1 MWRHLNVLFWGI
13 FSSVTF
19 QKAVLTCSSMR
30 TNEFSSPSLNS
41 NTSSVVMGQNVSLLC
56 SHKNRSLDIAYFLFL
71 NKKFLVNKTG
81 RGEPVTFNL
90 TISSADDLGPYKCK
104 ATVVNCSFY
113 SAQFNFT
120 VIEGDSCPIC
130 PLLPLL
136 LPGLLLVFLA
146 IILVLVFW
154 LQQKYKA
161 RKAMRQNVPKDS
173 GDIPMEGDLYVNIYK
188 TPADEES
195 VPDLERRGMVPN
207 GTGYTQ
213 EIHYATPVF
222 QKVAPGK
229 TEACRDHNTDYTYS
243 ELSF

>member
-19 QKAVLTCSSMR
+19 QKAVPTCSSTR

-41 NTSSVVMGQNVSLLC
+41 NTNSVVMGQNVSLLC
-56 SHKNRSLDIAYFLFL
+56 SHKNRSLDITYFLFL
-71 NKKFLVNKTG
+71 NKKFLVTKTG
-81 RGEPVTFNL
+81 RGKPVTFNL

-104 ATVVNCSFY
+104 ATVVNCSSY

-120 VIEGDSCPIC
+120 VIEEDSCPIC

-146 IILVLVFW
+146 IILVLAFW

-188 TPADEES
+188 TPA
-195 VPDLERRGMVPN
+195 

-213 EIHYATPVF
+213 EIHYATPGF
-222 QKVAPGK
+222 EKVVPGK
-229 TEACRDHNTDYTYS
+229 PETCRDCNTDYTYS
-243 ELSF
+243 ELTF